1 MADKTIKNKDGSF
14 GGIKKKTVK
23 NEDTLVNKND
33 LKKSGGIKTIT
44 NKRQKKNKAIKDLKN
59 KTKARY
65 AAMQET
71 ARDTINPMKAERVFE
86 KFKSPRN
93 AKTFYANEP
102 ESKYEGMAPEA
113 MNKRLDDIDKKPEM
127 FKEIKNLKGGGK
139 VKLALKGGGRAYGKN
154 S

>member
-1 MADKTIKNKDGSF
+1 MADKIIRNKEGSF
-14 GGIKKKTVK
+14 GEIKR
-23 NEDTLVNKND
+23 
-33 LKKSGGIKTIT
+33 KTIT

-59 KTKARY
+59 KTKAKY

-86 KFKSPRN
+86 KFRSPRN

-102 ESKYEGMAPEA
+102 GSKYEGMASEA
-113 MNKRLDDIDKKPEM
+113 MNKRLDLIDKKPEM
-127 FKEIKNLKGGGK
+127 FKNLKGGGK
-139 VKLALKGGGRAYGKN
+139 AKLALRGGGRAYGKN

>member
-1 MADKTIKNKDGSF
+1 MADK
-14 GGIKKKTVK
+14 IKKTKGSPREVQR
-23 NEDTLVNKND
+23 
-33 LKKSGGIKTIT
+33 KTIT
-44 NKRQKKNKAIKDLKN
+44 GERQKKNKAIKDLKN

-102 ESKYEGMAPEA
+102 GSKYEGMASEA
-113 MNKRLDDIDKKPEM
+113 MNKRLDVIDKKPEM

-139 VKLALKGGGRAYGKN
+139 AKLALRGGGRAYGKN

>member
-1 MADKTIKNKDGSF
+1 MAY
-14 GGIKKKTVK
+14 
-23 NEDTLVNKND
+23 EDRAKR
-33 LKKSGGIKTIT
+33 KREKPRKSKSNATSKSKLGTRPSLLEAK
-44 NKRQKKNKAIKDLKN
+44 KDLKN

-65 AAMQET
+65 ASMQET
-71 ARDTINPMKAERVFE
+71 ARDTVNPMKAERVFE

-102 ESKYEGMAPEA
+102 GSKYEGMATEA
-113 MNKRLDDIDKKPEM
+113 MNKRLDLIDKKPEM

-139 VKLALKGGGRAYGKN
+139 VKLALRGGGRAYGKN